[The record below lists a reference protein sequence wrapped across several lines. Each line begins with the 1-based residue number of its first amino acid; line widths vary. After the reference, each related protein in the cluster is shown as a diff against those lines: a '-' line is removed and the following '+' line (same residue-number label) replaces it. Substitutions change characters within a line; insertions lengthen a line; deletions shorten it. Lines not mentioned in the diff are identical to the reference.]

1 MPEARPGDTA
11 GALTPGGVRPVHT
24 DGMAPT
30 PPGAAPHARSA
41 AARAADLPPLP
52 AEMADAVT
60 RFGKHL
66 DAQRGHSVHT
76 RRAYLADVTGLL
88 RYAVRHGARG
98 LNDIE
103 LAVLRGWLGAQAERG
118 LARATLAR
126 RGAAARAFLRWAH
139 HSGLTDADPSARLA
153 SPRVPRTLPTVLT
166 PDAASRL
173 LDTARDDA
181 LAAEGDDRPGALR
194 AWAAAELLY
203 GSGIRVGEL
212 VAVDVDDVDV
222 HERLVRVLGK
232 GGKERVVPFGI
243 PAARALTAWL
253 EEGRPEL
260 AGADAGAAMLVGD
273 RGGRWG
279 QRQAR
284 EAVHRLAARAGVDD
298 VAPHALRHSAAT
310 HLLQG
315 GSDLRSVQEVLG
327 HANLATT
334 QRYTHVDAERLRQV
348 YAQAFPRA

>member
-1 MPEARPGDTA
+1 VD
-11 GALTPGGVRPVHT
+11 LH
-24 DGMAPT
+24 
-30 PPGAAPHARSA
+30 
-41 AARAADLPPLP
+41 ADLPPLP
-52 AEMADAVT
+52 KEMADAVA
-60 RFGKHL
+60 RFGRHL
-66 DAQRGHSVHT
+66 DAQRGHSAHT

-88 RYAVRHGARG
+88 RYAVRHGAGG
-98 LNDIE
+98 LDDLQLPI
-103 LAVLRGWLGAQAERG
+103 LRGWLGAQAERG

-139 HSGLTDADPSARLA
+139 HEGLLTSDPSSRLA
-153 SPRVPRTLPTVLT
+153 SPKVPRTLPTVLS
-166 PDAASRL
+166 PAAAASL

-181 LAAEGDDRPGALR
+181 LAAEGDDRPAAFR

-212 VAVDVDDVDV
+212 VAVDVHDVDV

-232 GGKERVVPFGI
+232 GGKERVVPFGV
-243 PAARALTAWL
+243 PAARALEAWL
-253 EEGRPEL
+253 EEGRPAL
-260 AGADAGAAMLVGD
+260 AGAGTGPALLVGD

-284 EAVHRLAARAGVDD
+284 EAVHRLAARAGVED

-334 QRYTHVDAERLRQV
+334 QRYTHVDAERLRAV
-348 YAQAFPRA
+348 YRQAFPRA

>member
-1 MPEARPGDTA
+1 MASQTQRP
-11 GALTPGGVRPVHT
+11 
-24 DGMAPT
+24 APRRG
-30 PPGAAPHARSA
+30 GAAHLDGP
-41 AARAADLPPLP
+41 PPLP
-52 AEMADAVT
+52 GALADAVV

-66 DAQRGHSVHT
+66 EAQRGHSAHT

-88 RYAVRHGARG
+88 RYAVRHSART
-98 LNDIE
+98 LDDVQ
-103 LAVLRGWLGAQAERG
+103 LHVLRGWLGSQAERG

-126 RGAAARAFLRWAH
+126 RGAAARAFLRWAY
-139 HSGLTDADPSARLA
+139 HSGLTATDPSARLA
-153 SPRVPRTLPTVLT
+153 SPRTPRTLPTVLST
-166 PDAASRL
+166 DAAARL

-181 LAAEGDDRPGALR
+181 VAAQGDERPSALR

-212 VAVDVDDVDV
+212 VAIDLHDVDLR
-222 HERLVRVLGK
+222 ERLVRVLGK
-232 GGKERVVPFGI
+232 GGKERVVPFGV
-243 PAARALTAWL
+243 PAARAVSAWL
-253 EEGRPEL
+253 DEGRPEL
-260 AGADAGAAMLVGD
+260 AHAGTGAALLVGD

-284 EAVHRLAARAGVDD
+284 ETVHHLAARAGVED

-334 QRYTHVDAERLRQV
+334 QRYTHVDADRLRAV
-348 YAQAFPRA
+348 YTQAFPRA

>member
-1 MPEARPGDTA
+1 
-11 GALTPGGVRPVHT
+11 
-24 DGMAPT
+24 MAPETQDPT
-30 PPGAAPHARSA
+30 PRRGGAAHL
-41 AARAADLPPLP
+41 DDQPPLP
-52 AEMADAVT
+52 GTLADVVV

-66 DAQRGHSVHT
+66 EAQRGHSAHT
-76 RRAYLADVTGLL
+76 RRAYVADVTGLL
-88 RYAVRHGARG
+88 RYAVRHGART
-98 LNDIE
+98 LDDVQ
-103 LAVLRGWLGAQAERG
+103 LHVLRGWLGSQAERG

-126 RGAAARAFLRWAH
+126 RGAAARAFLRWAFRTELIA
-139 HSGLTDADPSARLA
+139 SDPSARLA
-153 SPRVPRTLPTVLT
+153 SPRVTGTLPTVLST
-166 PDAASRL
+166 DAAARL

-181 LAAEGDDRPGALR
+181 MAAYDDERPSTVR

-212 VAVDVDDVDV
+212 VAIDLHDVDLS
-222 HERLVRVLGK
+222 ERLVRVLGK
-232 GGKERVVPFGI
+232 GGKERVVPFGV
-243 PAARALTAWL
+243 PAARALSAWL
-253 EEGRPEL
+253 DDGRPEL
-260 AGADAGAAMLVGD
+260 AHAGTGPPLFVGD

-298 VAPHALRHSAAT
+298 IAPHALRHSAAT

-334 QRYTHVDAERLRQV
+334 QRYTHVDAERLRAV
-348 YAQAFPRA
+348 YTQAFPRA

>member
-1 MPEARPGDTA
+1 MHTGEVAPTPSGAAARPG
-11 GALTPGGVRPVHT
+11 H
-24 DGMAPT
+24 
-30 PPGAAPHARSA
+30 A
-41 AARAADLPPLP
+41 AAHDADLPPLP
-52 AEMADAVT
+52 AAMAQAVA

-88 RYAVRHGARG
+88 RYAVRHGART
-98 LNDIE
+98 LDDVQ
-103 LAVLRGWLGAQAERG
+103 LPVLRGWLGAQAERG

-126 RGAAARAFLRWAH
+126 RGAAARAFLRWAYH
-139 HSGLTDADPSARLA
+139 AGLTETDASARLA
-153 SPRVPRTLPTVLT
+153 SPKVPRTLPTVLT
-166 PDAASRL
+166 ADAAARL

-181 LAAEGDDRPGALR
+181 LAAEGDDRPAALR

-212 VAVDVDDVDV
+212 VAVDVHDVDV
-222 HERLVRVLGK
+222 SERLVRVLGK
-232 GGKERVVPFGI
+232 GGKERVVPFGV
-243 PAARALTAWL
+243 PAARAVAAWL
-253 EEGRPEL
+253 DEGRPAL
-260 AGADAGAAMLVGD
+260 AGAGTGSALLVGD

-334 QRYTHVDAERLRQV
+334 QRYTHVDSDRLRAV

>member
-1 MPEARPGDTA
+1 MASKSA
-11 GALTPGGVRPVHT
+11 GALPRPPREAATVVADRPV
-24 DGMAPT
+24 
-30 PPGAAPHARSA
+30 
-41 AARAADLPPLP
+41 LPR
-52 AEMADAVT
+52 EMADALAQ
-60 RFGKHL
+60 FGRYL
-66 DAQRGHSVHT
+66 EAQRGHSAHT
-76 RRAYLADVTGLL
+76 RRAYLADVSGLL
-88 RYAVRHGARG
+88 RYAVRHGATR
-98 LNDIE
+98 LDDVQ
-103 LAVLRGWLGAQAERG
+103 LHVLRGWLAAQAERG

-126 RGAAARAFLRWAH
+126 RGAAARSFLGWAH
-139 HSGLTDADPSARLA
+139 HTGLTHADTSVRLA
-153 SPRVPRTLPTVLT
+153 SPKVPSTLPTVLT
-166 PDAASRL
+166 ADAAARL

-181 LAAEGDDRPGALR
+181 EAATGDDRPGALR

-212 VAVDVDDVDV
+212 VAIDVHDVDV
-222 HERLVRVLGK
+222 RERLVRVLGK
-232 GGKERVVPFGI
+232 GGKERVVPFGV
-243 PAARALTAWL
+243 PAARALTAWFDD
-253 EEGRPEL
+253 GRPAL
-260 AGADAGAAMLVGD
+260 AVAATGAALLVGD

-334 QRYTHVDAERLRQV
+334 QRYTHVDPERLRQV
-348 YAQAFPRA
+348 FTQAFPRA

>member
-1 MPEARPGDTA
+1 
-11 GALTPGGVRPVHT
+11 
-24 DGMAPT
+24 MAPET
-30 PPGAAPHARSA
+30 QGTTSHHDV
-41 AARAADLPPLP
+41 AARNDDLPPLP
-52 AEMADAVT
+52 GVLTDAVA

-88 RYAVRHGARG
+88 RYAVRHGART
-98 LNDIE
+98 LDDVQ
-103 LAVLRGWLGAQAERG
+103 LHVLRGWLGSQAERG

-139 HSGLTDADPSARLA
+139 HAGLTATDPSARLA
-153 SPRVPRTLPTVLT
+153 SPKVPRTLPTVLS
-166 PDAASRL
+166 PAAAARL

-181 LAAEGDDRPGALR
+181 LAAEGDDRPAALR

-212 VAVDVDDVDV
+212 VAIDQNDVDV
-222 HERLVRVLGK
+222 RERLVRVLGK
-232 GGKERVVPFGI
+232 GGKERVVPFGV

-253 EEGRPEL
+253 DEGRPEL
-260 AGADAGAAMLVGD
+260 AHAGTGAALLVGD

-334 QRYTHVDAERLRQV
+334 QRYTHVDPDRLRAV
-348 YAQAFPRA
+348 YTQAFPRA

>member
-1 MPEARPGDTA
+1 
-11 GALTPGGVRPVHT
+11 
-24 DGMAPT
+24 MAPT
-30 PPGAAPHARSA
+30 PQGGASHS
-41 AARAADLPPLP
+41 ARAALAAELPPLP
-52 AEMADAVT
+52 ADLADAVV

-66 DAQRGHSVHT
+66 DAQRGHSAHT

-88 RYAVRHGARG
+88 RYAVRHGARR
-98 LNDIE
+98 LDDVQ
-103 LAVLRGWLGAQAERG
+103 LVVLRGWLGEQAARG

-139 HSGLTDADPSARLA
+139 HVGLTASDASVRLA
-153 SPRVPRTLPTVLT
+153 SPKVPRVLPTVLT
-166 PDAASRL
+166 TEAAGRM

-181 LAAEGDDRPGALR
+181 LAATGDDRPAVLR

-203 GSGIRVGEL
+203 GSGVRVGEL
-212 VAVDVDDVDV
+212 VAVDVHDVDV
-222 HERLVRVLGK
+222 GERLVRVLGK
-232 GGKERVVPFGI
+232 GGKERVVPFGV
-243 PAARALTAWL
+243 PAARAVTAWL
-253 EEGRPEL
+253 DEGRP
-260 AGADAGAAMLVGD
+260 AIASAASGPALLVGD

-284 EAVHRLAARAGVDD
+284 EAIHRLAARAGVDD

-334 QRYTHVDAERLRQV
+334 QRYTHVDAERLRAV
-348 YAQAFPRA
+348 YGQAFPRA